1 VRGATIEPL
10 ALTPPAAA
18 DLAPLEA
25 FGIHTWGQALLQWGL
40 SHPATTV
47 SIPATSKPSRAAQNA
62 VAGDAVPLDDEHR
75 QLISRLAGA

>member
-1 VRGATIEPL
+1 MGPE
-10 ALTPPAAA
+10 
-18 DLAPLEA
+18 
-25 FGIHTWGQALLQWGL
+25 
-40 SHPATTV
+40 SPATTV